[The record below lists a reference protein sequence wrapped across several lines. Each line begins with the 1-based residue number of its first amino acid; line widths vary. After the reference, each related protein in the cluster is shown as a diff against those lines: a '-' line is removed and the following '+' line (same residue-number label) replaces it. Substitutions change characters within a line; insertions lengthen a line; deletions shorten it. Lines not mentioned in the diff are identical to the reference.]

1 MNISWIS
8 KFRVNWDDFA
18 QSSVS
23 PLDIT
28 FNYSDFRYRKGY
40 PQKIRR
46 KQNQNFDINQLSPVV
61 VDRLIELLPS
71 LSRRVLSFTCKKFYT
86 YSIKHCGLE
95 VEYLQHGDF
104 QQSEL
109 HGVAQNGKLYINL
122 DEIPEKFYPFLNVHL
137 LKYSPRNNLCI
148 NCKIPRNYRNFLI
161 QHGTENFRQGLD
173 HLHPGV
179 KTATFI
185 LSFTDNLQVF
195 RGFKEFLG
203 ALDNVERIY
212 IRIDFL
218 GEDPIPTDE
227 LKNIVNTWFSCRE
240 KPLKELYFCCK
251 PSHDDN
257 YEDRDYIYAK
267 FKSDERENILGKRK
281 GIELHQDLKN
291 RRLES

>member
-8 KFRVNWDDFA
+8 KFRVNCDDFA
-18 QSSVS
+18 QNSVS

-46 KQNQNFDINQLSPVV
+46 KQNQNFDINQLPPAV

-71 LSRRVLSFTCKKFYT
+71 LSRRVLSFTCKKFYIS
-86 YSIKHCGLE
+86 SIKYCGLE

-104 QQSEL
+104 QQLEL
-109 HGVAQNGKLYINL
+109 HGVAHNGKLYVNL
-122 DEIPEKFYPFLNVHL
+122 NDIPEKFYPFLNVHL
-137 LKYSPRNNLCI
+137 LKYNPRNNLCI
-148 NCKIPRNYRNFLI
+148 NCKIPRNYSNFLI
-161 QHGTENFRQGLD
+161 QYGTENFQQGLD

-179 KTATFI
+179 KTTTFI

-195 RGFKEFLG
+195 RGFKQFLES
-203 ALDNVERIY
+203 LDNIERIY

-218 GEDPIPTDE
+218 GEDSISIEE
-227 LKNIVNTWFSCRE
+227 LKTTVNTWFSQRK
-240 KPLKELYFCCK
+240 KPPKELYFCCK
-251 PSHDDN
+251 PSYDDN
-257 YEDRDYIYAK
+257 YDDRDYIYAE
-267 FKSDERENILGKRK
+267 FKSDDRENILGKRK
-281 GIELHQDLKN
+281 NIEFHQDFKN